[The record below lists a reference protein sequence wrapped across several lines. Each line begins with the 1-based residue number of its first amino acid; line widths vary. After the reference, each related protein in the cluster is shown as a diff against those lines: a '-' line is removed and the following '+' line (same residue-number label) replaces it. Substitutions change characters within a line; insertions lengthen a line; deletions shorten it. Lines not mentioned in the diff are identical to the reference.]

1 MLLREKQEE
10 IEEKILGP
18 FAMKSTQTRGRLKAE
33 EKCDIRTDFQR
44 DRDRIIHCKAFR
56 RMKHKTQVFISP
68 EGDHYRTRLT
78 HTLEVAQIA
87 RTIAR
92 ALELNEDLTEA
103 IALGHDLGH
112 TPFGHAGEDTLNGLH
127 RDGFE
132 HNKQSLRVVDMIEKD
147 GHGLNLTWEVRDG
160 ILNHRTS
167 GKPSTMEGL
176 VVRLSDKIAYT
187 NHDIDDAIRAGV
199 IKDIPQEFKEV
210 IGDSSSSRINAM
222 IRDTIANSE
231 GIRDI
236 RMSPEMKKTL
246 GDLREFMFKTV
257 YLSEN
262 ALMEKEKVRN
272 MLTFLYN
279 YYLENTDQMDDEFI
293 RLIKNGEHKD
303 TVVCDYIACMTDRF
317 SITAFKRLFI
327 PTSWNIY

>member
-1 MLLREKQEE
+1 MQ
-10 IEEKILGP
+10 
-18 FAMKSTQTRGRLKAE
+18 
-33 EKCDIRTDFQR
+33 
-44 DRDRIIHCKAFR
+44 
-56 RMKHKTQVFISP
+56 
-68 EGDHYRTRLT
+68 
-78 HTLEVAQIA
+78 
-87 RTIAR
+87 
-92 ALELNEDLTEA
+92 
-103 IALGHDLGH
+103 
-112 TPFGHAGEDTLNGLH
+112 
-127 RDGFE
+127 
-132 HNKQSLRVVDMIEKD
+132 
-147 GHGLNLTWEVRDG
+147 
-160 ILNHRTS
+160 
-167 GKPSTMEGL
+167 
-176 VVRLSDKIAYT
+176 YT
-187 NHDIDDAIRAGV
+187 
-199 IKDIPQEFKEV
+199 IPQEFKEV